1 MVAPG
6 LKARYIDVY
15 LPSEEAKQEWEE
27 EAKKVGLPLS
37 KFVFEAVEAFRAAK
51 DETPKSEIVKELSEA
66 KEEAQ
71 KLRNDLRMKT
81 LLLEK
86 LEADVYKA
94 RYASFQEVQMGEGTR
109 RHDEDLIKVLR
120 RGKVLEGYAILKDIG
135 IDPRDTEAVKLVNN
149 QLESL
154 KRFGLVEE
162 TDRGWRW
169 IK

>member
-1 MVAPG
+1 MVVPG
-6 LKARYIDVY
+6 LKARYVDVY
-15 LPSEEAKQEWEE
+15 LPSENAKREWEE
-27 EAKKVGLPLS
+27 EANKAGLPMS

-51 DETPKSEIVKELSEA
+51 NETPRSDMVRELAEA

-71 KLRNDLRMKT
+71 KLRSELKIKT

-94 RYASFQEVQMGEGTR
+94 RYANFQEVEMGEGTR
-109 RHDEDLIKVLR
+109 RHDQELIKILQ
-120 RGKVLEGYAILKDIG
+120 RGKALEGYSILKELA
-135 IDPRDTEAVKLVNN
+135 IDPGETEAVKLVNN

-154 KRFGLVEE
+154 RRFGLVEE
-162 TDRGWRW
+162 TATGWKW